1 MTGCD
6 FSLARQAAPAAP
18 RPQPRTV
25 ELHTHR
31 GRLVGEALW
40 LGVGWGVGGGN
51 PALHPKGASQPH
63 EASAPP
69 ALLCGHPTPWEP
81 LFGLCPP
88 GHCRYPR
95 INTNHQ
101 GHPLL
106 PLHTQW
112 ALCPGAQLL
121 PQGGTHPE
129 RGRSWGSSAVVGWVG
144 GGGPQAQTLAPLP
157 PHPLPG
163 FQSHTLCPD
172 RVKSLNPR
180 KQRSQELQRLA
191 LGGFPPQLQR
201 SLAGYS
207 LWGHKESDR
216 TEHASTPE

>member
-1 MTGCD
+1 MKPFGWGWGGRWGEATQH
-6 FSLARQAAPAAP
+6 FTR
-18 RPQPRTV
+18 
-25 ELHTHR
+25 R
-31 GRLVGEALW
+31 GRVNHMRLPLPLPCSVDT
-40 LGVGWGVGGGN
+40 
-51 PALHPKGASQPH
+51 
-63 EASAPP
+63 PP
-69 ALLCGHPTPWEP
+69 PGSHS
-81 LFGLCPP
+81 GLCPP

-216 TEHASTPE
+216 TKHASTPE